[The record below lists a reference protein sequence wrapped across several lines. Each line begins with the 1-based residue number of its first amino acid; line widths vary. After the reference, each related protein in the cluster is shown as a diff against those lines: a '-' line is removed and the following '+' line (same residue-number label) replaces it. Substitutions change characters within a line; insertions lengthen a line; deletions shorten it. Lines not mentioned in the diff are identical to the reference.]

1 MKAKILAGAVV
12 ALTYGTVALAED
24 CPPKQDAQA
33 QLSQPQSDNL
43 GADVGVS
50 SDLQQDDA
58 AIGGSGQVGMESQGL
73 QSDAAIGGSG
83 QGEVLL
89 RCTPANSAAIG
100 GSGVSAAPLAP
111 SDNSM
116 AFSDD
121 KYKEK
126 DDKEATGG
134 SGLQEENKHDMKGL
148 TVMLGGGVE
157 GYTNALAP
165 QLNPGPAA
173 SVTAAIKPTSV
184 LGLELG
190 YTGSALN
197 IDNGVAG
204 GARGGPDIIR
214 QGGQAVATFGL
225 MASNVQPYVLG
236 GIGVSRY
243 NVRAG
248 FAQGFDDDT
257 VGQVPVGAGLRT
269 HIGDFTADARLNY
282 NFLFDQ
288 EFASGVPATG
298 VGAPGDSDFSQGG
311 SYLGTVNIGLTF

>member
-1 MKAKILAGAVV
+1 MKAKILAGAVL

-33 QLSQPQSDNL
+33 QLSQPQSENL

-58 AIGGSGQVGMESQGL
+58 AIGGSGL
-73 QSDAAIGGSG
+73 QSDAAVGGSG
-83 QGEVLL
+83 QQGEVLL
-89 RCTPANSAAIG
+89 RCTPANDA
-100 GSGVSAAPLAP
+100 
-111 SDNSM
+111 
-116 AFSDD
+116 
-121 KYKEK
+121 
-126 DDKEATGG
+126 ATGG
-134 SGLQEENKHDMKGL
+134 SGLSSAPIAPSNDLSWSDEQYKEKDDDDDKKATGGSGLEEKNKNDMKGL

-184 LGLELG
+184 LGIELG
-190 YTGSALN
+190 YTGAALN
-197 IDNGVAG
+197 IDNGLSG

-225 MASNVQPYVLG
+225 MASSVQPYVLG

-248 FAQGFDDDT
+248 FSEGFDDDT

-288 EFASGVPATG
+288 EFASGVPASS
-298 VGAPGDSDFSQGG
+298 VGAPGDSAFSEGG
-311 SYLGTVNIGLTF
+311 SYIGTVNIGLTF

>member
-1 MKAKILAGAVV
+1 MNAKILAGAVV
-12 ALTYGTVALAED
+12 ALTYSTVALAED
-24 CPPKQDAQA
+24 CPSTKDKQARY
-33 QLSQPQSDNL
+33 
-43 GADVGVS
+43 
-50 SDLQQDDA
+50 LQQDDA
-58 AIGGSGQVGMESQGL
+58 AMGGGGSVEMESQGL
-73 QSDAAIGGSG
+73 QSDEQAVGGSG
-83 QGEVLL
+83 QSEVLL
-89 RCTPANSAAIG
+89 RCTPVSGAAVG
-100 GSGVSAAPLAP
+100 GSGLSSSQLAP
-111 SDNSM
+111 SDDSM
-116 AFSDD
+116 ALSEEQYREL
-121 KYKEK
+121 KEREK
-126 DDKEATGG
+126 DEDKATGG
-134 SGLQEENKHDMKGL
+134 SGLEERNKHDMRGL

-173 SVTAAIKPTSV
+173 SVTAAIKPSSV

-197 IDNGVAG
+197 IDTGTSG
-204 GARGGPDIIR
+204 GARSGPDIIR
-214 QGGQAVATFGL
+214 QGGQAVATIGL

-269 HIGDFTADARLNY
+269 HFGNFTADARLNY

-288 EFASGVPATG
+288 EFASGVPASG
-298 VGAPGDSDFSQGG
+298 IGAPGDSDFSEGG
-311 SYLGTVNIGLTF
+311 SYLGTVNLGLTF

>member
-1 MKAKILAGAVV
+1 MKAKILAGAVL

-33 QLSQPQSDNL
+33 QLSQPQSEDL

-58 AIGGSGQVGMESQGL
+58 AIGGSGL
-73 QSDAAIGGSG
+73 QSDAAVGGSG

-89 RCTPANSAAIG
+89 RCTPANNAAIG
-100 GSGVSAAPLAP
+100 GSGLSSAPIAP
-111 SDNSM
+111 SNDLSY
-116 AFSDD
+116 SDEQ
-121 KYKEK
+121 YKEK
-126 DDKEATGG
+126 DDDDDKKATGG
-134 SGLQEENKHDMKGL
+134 SGLEEKNKNDMKGL

-184 LGLELG
+184 LGIELG
-190 YTGSALN
+190 YTGAALN
-197 IDNGVAG
+197 IDNGVSG

-214 QGGQAVATFGL
+214 QGGQAVATIGL
-225 MASNVQPYVLG
+225 MASSVQPYVLG

-248 FAQGFDDDT
+248 FAEGFDDDT

-288 EFASGVPATG
+288 EFAAGVPASG
-298 VGAPGDSDFSQGG
+298 VGAPGDSSFSEGG
-311 SYLGTVNIGLTF
+311 SYLGTVNIGVTF